1 VNHVSHVVSRPFV
14 PTLLKQVARRNRTRL
29 IRRLRTYRDT
39 PWMRPAEEDLLRDLL
54 TALRPRRCL
63 EWGGGLSTVQFPALL
78 PADATW
84 TAIEHDAGWARTLAG
99 MVTRPGTTVR
109 QVPPDDLAFVGDG
122 DAVSF
127 ARYLEAADAGAPY
140 DFIFIDGRARA
151 AALTRAHGL
160 LAPGGVVVL
169 HDANRDAYLGPATR
183 YPHQLLF
190 RDRRAARRKPAG
202 GVWIGSVDRDPATLI
217 DAVGHRRLWTFYS
230 GLGGVFA

>member
-1 VNHVSHVVSRPFV
+1 
-14 PTLLKQVARRNRTRL
+14 
-29 IRRLRTYRDT
+29 
-39 PWMRPAEEDLLRDLL
+39 
-54 TALRPRRCL
+54 
-63 EWGGGLSTVQFPALL
+63 
-78 PADATW
+78 
-84 TAIEHDAGWARTLAG
+84 

-109 QVPPDDLAFVGDG
+109 QVPPDDRTFDGDG

-151 AALTRAHGL
+151 AALTRALGL

-169 HDANRDAYLGPATR
+169 HDANRDAYLGPTAR
-183 YPHQLLF
+183 YPQQLLF

-217 DAVGHRRLWTFYS
+217 DAAGHRRLWTFYS
-230 GLGGVFA
+230 GLGGMFA

>member
-1 VNHVSHVVSRPFV
+1 VSHVVSRPFV
-14 PTLLKQVARRNRTRL
+14 PTLLQQVARRNRTRL

-109 QVPPDDLAFVGDG
+109 QVPPDDLAFVGDV

-169 HDANRDAYLGPATR
+169 HDANRDAYLDPATR
-183 YPHQLLF
+183 YAHQLLF
-190 RDRRAARRKPAG
+190 RDRRAMRRKPAG
-202 GVWIGSVDRDPATLI
+202 GVWIGGVDRDPATLI
-217 DAVGHRRLWTFYS
+217 DVTGHQRLWRFYA
-230 GLGGVFA
+230 GAGALLA

>member
-1 VNHVSHVVSRPFV
+1 MTSIVRRPFL
-14 PTLLKQVARRNRTRL
+14 PTLLHQVARRNRTRL
-29 IRRLRTYRDT
+29 VRRLRTYRDT

-84 TAIEHDAGWARTLAG
+84 TAIEHDAGWAQTLGG
-99 MVTRPGTTVR
+99 MVARSGTTVR
-109 QVPPDDLAFVGDG
+109 HVPPDDLAFVGDG

-127 ARYLEAADAGAPY
+127 ARYLGAADAGAPY

-151 AALTRAHGL
+151 AAVTRAYEL
-160 LAPGGVVVL
+160 LAPGGIVVL
-169 HDANRDAYLGPATR
+169 HDANRDAYLGPTAR

-190 RDRRAARRKPAG
+190 RDRRAQRRKPAG
-202 GVWIGSVDRDPATLI
+202 GVWIGGVDRDPATLL
-217 DAVGHRRLWTFYS
+217 DVAGHRRVWDFYA